1 MQVLVSIPR
10 SMMSPCNET
19 YSSTLVTRKFG
30 NNRIPISIEPW
41 GRRTR
46 RALEKGEKYCPLS
59 KIEVKKKV
67 VKTQNKKI

>member
-1 MQVLVSIPR
+1 MR
-10 SMMSPCNET
+10 SQILRPFYYGIIILNFFLT
-19 YSSTLVTRKFG
+19 STIKPT
-30 NNRIPISIEPW
+30 

-46 RALEKGEKYCPLS
+46 RALEKGENYCPLS

>member
-1 MQVLVSIPR
+1 MVEIAIYSMLVLIIKSK
-10 SMMSPCNET
+10 N
-19 YSSTLVTRKFG
+19 FG
-30 NNRIPISIEPW
+30 FSSIEPT